1 MAARENAEKIY
12 SNLAELGTK
21 RLLALAFVGLF
32 TFVAIGAAAYLLS
45 RPEQEV
51 LYANLERDDVTQ
63 IGMALQAS
71 GVPFDVSADGKTIS
85 VNIGSTARARM
96 LLAEKGLPRGSG
108 AGYELFDEMGSLG
121 LTSFMQNVT
130 KVRALE
136 GEVARSIQS
145 MQGVKAARV
154 HLVMPEKASFRR
166 ENQKPTASV
175 LIRTEGIQTGSV
187 AQSIRYL
194 VAAAVPGL
202 TADAVTV
209 LDTEG
214 QLLAAGEDAQSASTG
229 RKAMLESEISG
240 RTENAIRKA
249 LAPYLGVNNFEV
261 SVATA
266 INTDNQRISETS
278 YDPETRVERS
288 FRVVRENATSQ
299 NASVENPT
307 TVEQNLPEEAANS
320 QSGERSSEENERREE
335 LTNYEISSRTVETIF
350 DDYRVERMSVAVLV
364 NRDRLLDELTR
375 QAEETPDAE
384 AANDNALPTE
394 QVVQKKLDEIEEIIA
409 TAAGVD
415 AQRGDKVMVSAVNF
429 VLSGDQLAAIPERTW
444 KDVLMRNMGSVVN
457 AAAILIVTLM
467 IIWFGLRPA
476 VAFLIP
482 KGNPDVEGA
491 VQDAA
496 NSNLTGVTVDGEME
510 PGNAELPN
518 FSGAEVLDE
527 NVLDTKSVNRSNL
540 RKLERAVEM
549 DDMQAAIILKQWM
562 YDQERAG

>member
-12 SNLAELGTK
+12 SNLAGLGAK
-21 RLLALAFVGLF
+21 RLMVLAFIGLF
-32 TFVAIGAAAYLLS
+32 TFVAIGAAAYMLS

-71 GVPFDVSADGKTIS
+71 GIPFDVSSDGSTIS
-85 VNIGSTARARM
+85 VGVGATARARM

-121 LTSFMQNVT
+121 LTSFMQSVT

-154 HLVMPEKASFRR
+154 HLVLPEKASFRR

-175 LIRTEGIQTGSV
+175 LIRTEGIQTNAV

-202 TADAVTV
+202 TAEAVTV

-229 RKAMLESEISG
+229 RKAMLESDLAS
-240 RTENAIRKA
+240 RKENAIRQA

-261 SVATA
+261 SVSASV
-266 INTDNQRISETS
+266 NTDNQRVSETS
-278 YDPETRVERS
+278 FDPETRVERS
-288 FRVVRENATSQ
+288 FRVVRENASAQ
-299 NASVENPT
+299 NASLENPT
-307 TVEQNLPEEAANS
+307 TVEQNLPEEAVSS

-335 LTNYEISSRTVETIF
+335 LTNYEISSRTVETVF
-350 DDYRVERMSVAVLV
+350 DDYRIERMSVAVLI
-364 NRDRLLDELTR
+364 NRERLVDEMMRRDVGEKGDAVL
-375 QAEETPDAE
+375 EGTPVDLSE
-384 AANDNALPTE
+384 
-394 QVVQKKLDEIEEIIA
+394 KLDQIEEIIA

-415 AQRGDKVMVSAVNF
+415 AERGDKVSVSAVNF
-429 VLSGDQLAAIPERTW
+429 VLAGDQLTAIPERSW
-444 KDVLMRNMGSVVN
+444 QDVLMRNMGSVVN
-457 AAAILIVTLM
+457 ALAILIVTLM

-482 KGNPDVEGA
+482 KSDPSVDSDIVGAGANTGTIREGEIA
-491 VQDAA
+491 
-496 NSNLTGVTVDGEME
+496 GEDGQ
-510 PGNAELPN
+510 LPN
-518 FSGAEVLDE
+518 YTEGDGLAAESVTTT
-527 NVLDTKSVNRSNL
+527 VVNRDNL

-549 DDMQAAIILKQWM
+549 DDMQTAIILKQWM
-562 YDQERAG
+562 YDQERAV

>member
-12 SNLAELGTK
+12 SNLAGLGAK
-21 RLLALAFVGLF
+21 RLMVLAFIGLF
-32 TFVAIGAAAYLLS
+32 TFVAIGAAAYMLS

-71 GVPFDVSADGKTIS
+71 GIPFDVSSDGSTIS
-85 VNIGSTARARM
+85 VGVGATARARM

-121 LTSFMQNVT
+121 LTSFMQSVT

-154 HLVMPEKASFRR
+154 HLVLPEKASFRR

-175 LIRTEGIQTGSV
+175 LIRTEGIQTNAV

-202 TADAVTV
+202 TAEAVTV

-229 RKAMLESEISG
+229 RKAMLESDLAS
-240 RTENAIRKA
+240 RKENAIRQA

-261 SVATA
+261 SVSASV
-266 INTDNQRISETS
+266 NTDNQRVSETS
-278 YDPETRVERS
+278 FDPETRVERS
-288 FRVVRENATSQ
+288 FRVVRENASAQ
-299 NASVENPT
+299 NASLENPT
-307 TVEQNLPEEAANS
+307 TVEQNLPEEAVSS

-335 LTNYEISSRTVETIF
+335 LTNYEISSRTVETVF
-350 DDYRVERMSVAVLV
+350 DDYRIERMSVAVLI
-364 NRDRLLDELTR
+364 NRERLVDEMMRRDVGEKGDAVL
-375 QAEETPDAE
+375 EGTPVDLSE
-384 AANDNALPTE
+384 
-394 QVVQKKLDEIEEIIA
+394 KLDQIEEIIA

-415 AQRGDKVMVSAVNF
+415 AERGDKVSVSAVNF
-429 VLSGDQLAAIPERTW
+429 VLAGDQLTAIPERTW
-444 KDVLMRNMGSVVN
+444 QDVLMRNMGSVVN
-457 AAAILIVTLM
+457 ALAILIVTLM

-482 KGNPDVEGA
+482 KSDP
-491 VQDAA
+491 
-496 NSNLTGVTVDGEME
+496 SVDGDIVGAGANTGTIREGE
-510 PGNAELPN
+510 IAGEDGQLPN
-518 FSGAEVLDE
+518 YTEGDGLAAESVTTT
-527 NVLDTKSVNRSNL
+527 VVNRDNL

-549 DDMQAAIILKQWM
+549 DDMQTAIILKQWM
-562 YDQERAG
+562 YDQERAV

>member
-12 SNLAELGTK
+12 GNLAELGAK
-21 RLLALAFVGLF
+21 RLMVLAFIGLF

-45 RPEQEV
+45 RPEQEI

-71 GVPFDVSADGKTIS
+71 GVPFDVNADGTSIS
-85 VNIGSTARARM
+85 VVVGATARARM

-121 LTSFMQNVT
+121 LTSFMQSVT

-154 HLVMPEKASFRR
+154 HLVLPEKATFRR

-175 LIRTEGIQTGSV
+175 LIRTEGVQTNSV

-202 TADAVTV
+202 TAEAVTV

-229 RKAMLESEISG
+229 RKAMLEADLAS
-240 RTENAIRKA
+240 RKENAIRQA

-261 SVATA
+261 SVSASV
-266 INTDNQRISETS
+266 NTDNQRVSETS

-288 FRVVRENATSQ
+288 FRVVRENGSAQ
-299 NASVENPT
+299 NASLENPT
-307 TVEQNLPEEAANS
+307 TVEQNLPEEAVSS

-350 DDYRVERMSVAVLV
+350 DDYRIDRMSIAVLV
-364 NRDRLLDELTR
+364 NRDRLVEELAR
-375 QAEETPDAE
+375 RVEGQKGDAVVDGAE
-384 AANDNALPTE
+384 ADLTE
-394 QVVQKKLDEIEEIIA
+394 KVEEIEEIIA

-415 AQRGDKVMVSAVNF
+415 VARGDKVSVSAVNF
-429 VLSGDQLAAIPERTW
+429 VLAGEQLAAIPERTW
-444 KDVLMRNMGSVVN
+444 QDVLIRNMGSVVN
-457 AAAILIVTLM
+457 AGAILIVTLM

-482 KGNPDVEGA
+482 KSEEVEEGLP
-491 VQDAA
+491 VGA
-496 NSNLTGVTVDGEME
+496 NSNAVRDGEIE
-510 PGNAELPN
+510 GEDGQLPDYTN
-518 FSGAEVLDE
+518 GDGMSGEGVDATV
-527 NVLDTKSVNRSNL
+527 VNRDNL

>member
-12 SNLAELGTK
+12 GNLAELGAK
-21 RLLALAFVGLF
+21 RLMVLAFIGLF

-45 RPEQEV
+45 RPEQEI

-71 GVPFDVSADGKTIS
+71 GVPFDVNADGTSIS
-85 VNIGSTARARM
+85 VGVGATARARM

-121 LTSFMQNVT
+121 LTSFMQSVT

-154 HLVMPEKASFRR
+154 HLVLPEKATFRR

-175 LIRTEGIQTGSV
+175 LIRTEGVQTNSV

-202 TADAVTV
+202 TAEAVTV

-229 RKAMLESEISG
+229 RKAMLEADLAS
-240 RTENAIRKA
+240 RKENAIRQA

-261 SVATA
+261 SVSASV
-266 INTDNQRISETS
+266 NTDNQRVSETS

-288 FRVVRENATSQ
+288 FRVVRENASAQ
-299 NASVENPT
+299 NASLENPT
-307 TVEQNLPEEAANS
+307 TVEQNLPEEAVSS

-350 DDYRVERMSVAVLV
+350 DDYRIDRMSIAVLV
-364 NRDRLLDELTR
+364 NRDRLV
-375 QAEETPDAE
+375 EEMARRVEGQKGDAVVDGAE
-384 AANDNALPTE
+384 ADLTE
-394 QVVQKKLDEIEEIIA
+394 KVEEIEEIIA

-415 AQRGDKVMVSAVNF
+415 VARGDKVSVSAVNF
-429 VLSGDQLAAIPERTW
+429 MLAGEQLAAIPERTW
-444 KDVLMRNMGSVVN
+444 QDVLMRNMGSVVN
-457 AAAILIVTLM
+457 AGAILIVTLM

-482 KGNPDVEGA
+482 KPEEVEEGLP
-491 VQDAA
+491 VGA
-496 NSNLTGVTVDGEME
+496 NSNAVRDGEIE
-510 PGNAELPN
+510 GEDGQLPDYTN
-518 FSGAEVLDE
+518 GDGMSGEGVDATV
-527 NVLDTKSVNRSNL
+527 VNRDNL

>member
-12 SNLAELGTK
+12 SNLAELGAK
-21 RLLALAFVGLF
+21 RLIVLGFIAMF
-32 TFVAIGAAAYLLS
+32 TFVAIGAAAYMLS
-45 RPEQEV
+45 RPDQEV

-71 GVPFDVSADGKTIS
+71 GVPFDVSADGTAIS
-85 VNIGSTARARM
+85 VNIGATARARM

-121 LTSFMQNVT
+121 LTSFMQSVT
-130 KVRALE
+130 KIRALE

-154 HLVMPEKASFRR
+154 HLVLPEKATFRR

-175 LIRTEGIQTGSV
+175 LIRTEGVQTTSV

-229 RKAMLESEISG
+229 RKAMLEADLANRKES
-240 RTENAIRKA
+240 AIRQA

-261 SVATA
+261 SVSAA
-266 INTDNQRISETS
+266 VNTDNQRVSETS

-288 FRVVRENATSQ
+288 FRVVRENGSSQ
-299 NASVENPT
+299 NASLENPT
-307 TVEQNLPEEAANS
+307 TVEQNLPEEAVSS

-350 DDYRVERMSVAVLV
+350 DDYRIERMSVAVLV
-364 NRDRLLDELTR
+364 NRDRLLEEMARRAQGQKGDAVIQGAEVDLT
-375 QAEETPDAE
+375 EKV
-384 AANDNALPTE
+384 E
-394 QVVQKKLDEIEEIIA
+394 QIEEIIA
-409 TAAGVD
+409 TAAGLD
-415 AQRGDKVMVSAVNF
+415 LARGDKVSVSAVNF
-429 VLSGDQLAAIPERTW
+429 MLAGDQLAAIPERTW
-444 KDVLMRNMGSVVN
+444 QDVLMRNMGAVVN
-457 AAAILIVTLM
+457 ASAILIVTLM

-482 KGNPDVEGA
+482 KSESVEGGLVA
-491 VQDAA
+491 GA
-496 NSNLTGVTVDGEME
+496 NSNLAGVRDGEFE
-510 PGNAELPN
+510 GENGQLPDFTN
-518 FSGAEVLDE
+518 GEGYAGESV
-527 NVLDTKSVNRSNL
+527 DTTVVNRDNL

-549 DDMQAAIILKQWM
+549 DDMQTAIILKQWM
-562 YDQERAG
+562 YDQERAV

>member
-12 SNLAELGTK
+12 SNLAELGAK
-21 RLLALAFVGLF
+21 RLLVLAFIGLF
-32 TFVAIGAAAYLLS
+32 TFVAIGSAAYMLS
-45 RPEQEV
+45 RPEQEI

-71 GVPFDVSADGKTIS
+71 GVPFDVSADGEAIS
-85 VNIGSTARARM
+85 VSVGQTARARM

-121 LTSFMQNVT
+121 LTSFMQSVT

-154 HLVMPEKASFRR
+154 HLVLPEKASFRR

-175 LIRTEGIQTGSV
+175 LIRAEGVQAASV

-202 TADAVTV
+202 TAESVTV

-214 QLLAAGEDAQSASTG
+214 NLLAAGEDAQSASTG
-229 RKAMLESEISG
+229 RKAMLEKDLSN
-240 RTENAIRKA
+240 RTENAIRRA
-249 LAPYLGVNNFEV
+249 LAPYLGVQNFEV
-261 SVATA
+261 SVSTA
-266 INTDNQRISETS
+266 VNTDNQRVSETS

-288 FRVVRENATSQ
+288 FRVVRENETSQ
-299 NASVENPT
+299 NASLENPT
-307 TVEQNLPEEAANS
+307 TVEQNLPEEAVSS
-320 QSGERSSEENERREE
+320 QGGERSSEENERREE

-350 DDYRVERMSVAVLV
+350 DDYRIERMSIAVLV
-364 NRDRLLDELTR
+364 NRGRLIDELSR
-375 QAEETPDAE
+375 RSEGQKGDA
-384 AANDNALPTE
+384 
-394 QVVQKKLDEIEEIIA
+394 VVDGQELDLKEKVQEIEEIIA

-415 AQRGDKVMVSAVNF
+415 SERGDKISVSAVNF
-429 VLSGDQLAAIPERTW
+429 MLAGDQLAAIPERTW
-444 KDVLMRNMGSVVN
+444 QDVLIRNMGSVVN
-457 AAAILIVTLM
+457 ASAILIVTLM

-482 KGNPDVEGA
+482 KGEEAVDGLPAGANSIGSSTTYEGDVEQENG
-491 VQDAA
+491 QLPDYSNGEGSRGGDNDMDATIINR
-496 NSNLTGVTVDGEME
+496 NS
-510 PGNAELPN
+510 
-518 FSGAEVLDE
+518 
-527 NVLDTKSVNRSNL
+527 L

-562 YDQERAG
+562 YNQERAS

>member
-12 SNLAELGTK
+12 SNLAELGAK
-21 RLLALAFVGLF
+21 RLMVLAFIGLF

-71 GVPFDVSADGKTIS
+71 GIPFDVSADGSAIS
-85 VNIGSTARARM
+85 VGVGATARARM

-121 LTSFMQNVT
+121 LTSFMQSVT
-130 KVRALE
+130 KIRALE
-136 GEVARSIQS
+136 GEVARSVQS

-154 HLVMPEKASFRR
+154 HLVLPEKATFRR

-175 LIRTEGIQTGSV
+175 LIRTEGIQTNSI

-202 TADAVTV
+202 TAEAVTV

-229 RKAMLESEISG
+229 RKAMLESDLAS
-240 RTENAIRKA
+240 RKENAIRQA

-261 SVATA
+261 SVSASV
-266 INTDNQRISETS
+266 NTDNQRVSETS

-299 NASVENPT
+299 NASLENPT
-307 TVEQNLPEEAANS
+307 TVEQNLPEEAVSS

-350 DDYRVERMSVAVLV
+350 DDYRIERMSIAVLV
-364 NRDRLLDELTR
+364 NRDRLV
-375 QAEETPDAE
+375 EEMSRRVEGQKGDAVVEGE
-384 AANDNALPTE
+384 AADLTAKVE
-394 QVVQKKLDEIEEIIA
+394 EIEEIIA

-415 AQRGDKVMVSAVNF
+415 TARGDKVSVSAVNF
-429 VLSGDQLAAIPERTW
+429 VLAGQQLAAIPERTW
-444 KDVLMRNMGSVVN
+444 QDVLMRNMGSVVN
-457 AAAILIVTLM
+457 AGAILIVTLM

-482 KGNPDVEGA
+482 KTEVVEEGLP
-491 VQDAA
+491 VGA
-496 NSNLTGVTVDGEME
+496 NSNSAAVRDGEIE
-510 PGNAELPN
+510 GEDGQLPDYSN
-518 FSGAEVLDE
+518 GDGLSGESVDATV
-527 NVLDTKSVNRSNL
+527 VNRDNL

-562 YDQERAG
+562 YDQERAV

>member
-12 SNLAELGTK
+12 SNLAELGAK
-21 RLLALAFVGLF
+21 RLIVLALVGLF
-32 TFVAIGAAAYLLS
+32 TFVAIGTAAFLLS

-71 GVPFDVSADGKTIS
+71 GIPFDVNADGSSIS
-85 VNIGSTARARM
+85 VGVGATARARM

-121 LTSFMQNVT
+121 LTSFMQSVT

-136 GEVARSIQS
+136 GEIARSIQS

-154 HLVMPEKASFRR
+154 HLVLPEKATFRR

-175 LIRTEGIQTGSV
+175 LIRTEGVQTSTV

-202 TADAVTV
+202 TAEGVTV

-229 RKAMLESEISG
+229 RKAMLESDLSS
-240 RTENAIRKA
+240 RKENAIRQA

-261 SVATA
+261 SVSTA
-266 INTDNQRISETS
+266 VNTDNQRVSETS

-288 FRVVRENATSQ
+288 FRVVRENASTQ
-299 NASVENPT
+299 NASLENPT
-307 TVEQNLPEEAANS
+307 TVEQNLPEEAVSS

-350 DDYRVERMSVAVLV
+350 DDYRIERMSVAVLV
-364 NRDRLLDELTR
+364 NRDRLVQEMTR
-375 QAEETPDAE
+375 RIGGQKGDAVVAGAAPDLS
-384 AANDNALPTE
+384 DKIT
-394 QVVQKKLDEIEEIIA
+394 EIEEIIA

-415 AQRGDKVMVSAVNF
+415 PARGDKVSVSAVNF
-429 VLSGDQLAAIPERTW
+429 MLAGDQLAAIPERTW
-444 KDVLMRNMGSVVN
+444 QDVLMRNMGSVVN

-482 KGNPDVEGA
+482 KSEKPAEGFA
-491 VQDAA
+491 LGA
-496 NSNLTGVTVDGEME
+496 NSNTEGVHEGEFEGENGQLPDMSNGDGMAGGSVDTTV
-510 PGNAELPN
+510 
-518 FSGAEVLDE
+518 
-527 NVLDTKSVNRSNL
+527 VNRDNL

-562 YDQERAG
+562 YDRERAV

>member
-12 SNLAELGTK
+12 SNLAELGAK
-21 RLLALAFVGLF
+21 RLIVLALVGLF
-32 TFVAIGAAAYLLS
+32 TFVAIGTAAFLLS

-71 GVPFDVSADGKTIS
+71 GIPFDVNADGSSIS
-85 VNIGSTARARM
+85 VGVGATARARM

-121 LTSFMQNVT
+121 LTSFMQSVT

-154 HLVMPEKASFRR
+154 HLVLPEKATFRR

-175 LIRTEGIQTGSV
+175 LIRTEGVQTSTV

-202 TADAVTV
+202 TADGVTV
-209 LDTEG
+209 LDTDG
-214 QLLAAGEDAQSASTG
+214 HLLAAGEDAQSASTG
-229 RKAMLESEISG
+229 RKAMLESDLSS
-240 RTENAIRKA
+240 RKENAIRQA

-261 SVATA
+261 SVSTA
-266 INTDNQRISETS
+266 VNTDNQRVSETS

-288 FRVVRENATSQ
+288 FRVVRENASTQ
-299 NASVENPT
+299 NASLENPT
-307 TVEQNLPEEAANS
+307 TVEQNLPEEAVSS

-350 DDYRVERMSVAVLV
+350 DDYRIERMSVAVLV
-364 NRDRLLDELTR
+364 NRDRLVQEMTR
-375 QAEETPDAE
+375 RISGQKGDAVVAGAAPDLSDKI
-384 AANDNALPTE
+384 N
-394 QVVQKKLDEIEEIIA
+394 EIEEIIA
-409 TAAGVD
+409 TAAGID
-415 AQRGDKVMVSAVNF
+415 PARGDKVSVSAVNF
-429 VLSGDQLAAIPERTW
+429 MLAGDQLAAIPERTW
-444 KDVLMRNMGSVVN
+444 QDVLMRNMGSVVN

-482 KGNPDVEGA
+482 KAEKPADGLALG
-491 VQDAA
+491 A
-496 NSNLTGVTVDGEME
+496 NSNTAGVHEGEFEGENGQLPDMSNGEALAAESVDTTV
-510 PGNAELPN
+510 
-518 FSGAEVLDE
+518 
-527 NVLDTKSVNRSNL
+527 VNRDNL

-562 YDQERAG
+562 YDRERAV

>member
-21 RLLALAFVGLF
+21 RLLALAFVGIF
-32 TFVAIGAAAYLLS
+32 TFVAIGAAAFLLS

-71 GVPFDVSADGKTIS
+71 GVLFDVSADGKTIS

-154 HLVMPEKASFRR
+154 HLVMPEKATFRR

-175 LIRTEGIQTGSV
+175 LIRTEGVQTGSV

-214 QLLAAGEDAQSASTG
+214 QLLAAGEDPQSASTG
-229 RKAMLESEISG
+229 RKAMLESEISN

-249 LAPYLGVNNFEV
+249 LAPYLGVSNFEV
-261 SVATA
+261 SVSAA
-266 INTDNQRISETS
+266 INTDNQRVSETS

-307 TVEQNLPEEAANS
+307 TVEQNLPQEAINS

-364 NRDRLLDELTR
+364 NRDRLIDDLTR
-375 QAEETPDAE
+375 QTEEAATD
-384 AANDNALPTE
+384 AANDNAVPTE
-394 QVVQKKLDEIEEIIA
+394 EVVQQKLGEIEEIIA

-415 AQRGDKVMVSAVNF
+415 VQRGDKVTVSAVNF
-429 VLSGDQLAAIPERTW
+429 VLSGDQLSSIPERTW
-444 KDVLMRNMGSVVN
+444 QDVLMRNMGSVVN

-482 KGNPDVEGA
+482 KADPEVEGA
-491 VQDAA
+491 VHGAA
-496 NSNLTGVTVDGEME
+496 NTNALGATVDGEME
-510 PGNAELPN
+510 PGNGELPDY
-518 FSGAEVLDE
+518 SGMDGFDDD
-527 NVLDTKSVNRSNL
+527 VLDTNSVNRSNL

-562 YDQERAG
+562 YDQERVV

>member
-1 MAARENAEKIY
+1 MAARKNAEKIY
-12 SNLAELGTK
+12 SNLAELGAK
-21 RLLALAFVGLF
+21 RLMVLAFIGLF

-45 RPEQEV
+45 LPEQEV

-71 GVPFDVSADGKTIS
+71 GVPFDVNAEGTS
-85 VNIGSTARARM
+85 VSVGVGATARARM

-121 LTSFMQNVT
+121 LTSFMQSVT

-154 HLVMPEKASFRR
+154 HLVLSEKATFRR

-175 LIRTEGIQTGSV
+175 LIRTEGIQANSV

-202 TADAVTV
+202 TAEAVTV
-209 LDTEG
+209 LDTDG

-229 RKAMLESEISG
+229 RKAMLETDLAS
-240 RTENAIRKA
+240 RKENAIRKA

-261 SVATA
+261 SVSASV
-266 INTDNQRISETS
+266 NTDNQRVSETS

-288 FRVVRENATSQ
+288 FRVVRENGSSQ
-299 NASVENPT
+299 NASLENPT
-307 TVEQNLPEEAANS
+307 TVEQNLPEEAVSS

-350 DDYRVERMSVAVLV
+350 DDYRINRMSIAVLV
-364 NRDRLLDELTR
+364 NRDRLVEEMARRVEGQKGDAVVDG
-375 QAEETPDAE
+375 AEIDLSEKI
-384 AANDNALPTE
+384 
-394 QVVQKKLDEIEEIIA
+394 VEIEEIIS

-415 AQRGDKVMVSAVNF
+415 TERGDEVSVSAVNF
-429 VLSGDQLAAIPERTW
+429 LLTGQQLAAIPERTW
-444 KDVLMRNMGSVVN
+444 QDVMMRNMGSVVN
-457 AAAILIVTLM
+457 AGAILIVTLM

-482 KGNPDVEGA
+482 KSEGGQDALSAGASLNAVRDGEVEGEDGKLPDYTNG
-491 VQDAA
+491 DAL
-496 NSNLTGVTVDGEME
+496 SGDGVDAT
-510 PGNAELPN
+510 L
-518 FSGAEVLDE
+518 
-527 NVLDTKSVNRSNL
+527 VNRDNL
-540 RKLERAVEM
+540 RKLERAVEV